1 MIDAKR
7 EYLER
12 LEERDKKEKQGLLPN
27 LINSHYELQ
36 MTMSSDEG
44 AVNRTMSLGASV
56 MGGSFMGSSGD
67 MDFDEQISK
76 FQSQLTEQKRTN
88 TQLSK

>member
-36 MTMSSDEG
+36 MTMSSDDN
-44 AVNRTMSLGASV
+44 AINRTMSLGNSVTGASFL
-56 MGGSFMGSSGD
+56 G
-67 MDFDEQISK
+67 
-76 FQSQLTEQKRTN
+76 
-88 TQLSK
+88 

>member
-12 LEERDKKEKQGLLPN
+12 LKERDKKEKQGLLPN

-36 MTMSSDEG
+36 MTMSSDDS
-44 AVNRTMSLGASV
+44 AINRTMSLGNSVTGASFL
-56 MGGSFMGSSGD
+56 G
-67 MDFDEQISK
+67 
-76 FQSQLTEQKRTN
+76 
-88 TQLSK
+88 